1 MLSTRRPSRSRRP
14 EIRKARADH
23 KAGRI
28 SGDAYED
35 LMRGETDRVIALQ
48 EDIGL
53 DVLVRGRR
61 SATTW
66 CSTSPRNS
74 TGSRSQSRAGSSRME
89 AGMSGRQSCM
99 GRASARA
106 DDVDCVRYAQ
116 SRTDKQMK
124 GMLTGPVTMLA
135 WSFVRDGLAAG

>member
-1 MLSTRRPSRSRRP
+1 
-14 EIRKARADH
+14 
-23 KAGRI
+23 
-28 SGDAYED
+28 
-35 LMRGETDRVIALQ
+35 MRGETDRVIALQ

-61 SATTW
+61 SATT
-66 CSTSPRNS
+66 CAVLRRGTLRVH
-74 TGSRSQSRAGSSRME
+74 GHRAGLGPVVWKPVCPAANPAWDVHRPAPMT
-89 AGMSGRQSCM
+89 
-99 GRASARA
+99 
-106 DDVDCVRYAQ
+106 VDCVRYAQ